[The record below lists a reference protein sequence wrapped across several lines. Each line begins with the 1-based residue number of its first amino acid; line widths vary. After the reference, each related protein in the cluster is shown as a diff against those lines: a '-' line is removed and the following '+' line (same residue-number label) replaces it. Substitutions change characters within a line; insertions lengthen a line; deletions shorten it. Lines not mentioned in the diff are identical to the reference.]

1 MQSEIVIIRPKS
13 KNLVYMLHGLKI
25 MVAPLQGFT
34 EAPFRHFHAE
44 IYGKSLGDELE
55 YYSPFIRLDRGE
67 VRLRDLRDITSTL
80 NQNIHLIPQIIFRD
94 ANEFIRLIKV
104 LRDAGYNECDLNL
117 GCPFIPQV
125 RKGRGAGL
133 ILRSDILNEI
143 ASIMKHISNMQFSLK
158 MRLGVNAPDE
168 WIGIANIINT
178 MPLSHVTIHPRT
190 AAQQYS
196 GNLQIDEIP
205 NLINRIVHPIIFNG
219 DIRQP
224 KDIDN
229 IRSKCPSLAGVMIGR
244 GLLMRPSIINEW
256 NEDCLWDRSERI
268 AKLLLLHSKI
278 YDYYA
283 TTLEGGDTQVLSK
296 VKPLW
301 EYFGADFDR
310 KSIKRIIKAGSVSN
324 YLAAINNLS

>member
-1 MQSEIVIIRPKS
+1 MS
-13 KNLVYMLHGLKI
+13 HGFKI
-25 MVAPLQGFT
+25 MVASLQGFT

-44 IYGKSLGDELE
+44 IYGKSLGNEPV
-55 YYSPFIRLDRGE
+55 YYSPFIRLDRGD

-104 LRDAGYNECDLNL
+104 ISDVGYNECDLNL

-133 ILRSDILNEI
+133 ILRPDILNEI
-143 ASIMKHISNMQFSLK
+143 TSIMKHISNMQFSLK

-205 NLINRIVHPIIFNG
+205 KFINRIIHPIIFNG
-219 DIRQP
+219 DIRHP

-229 IRSKCPSLAGVMIGR
+229 IRSKYSSLAGVILGR

-256 NEDCLWDRSERI
+256 DENCLWSRPERI
-268 AKLLLLHSKI
+268 ARLLLLHSKI

-283 TTLEGGDTQVLSK
+283 NTLEGGDTQVLSK

-301 EYFGADFDR
+301 EYFGTDFDR

-324 YLAAINNLS
+324 YLVAINNLS

>member
-1 MQSEIVIIRPKS
+1 MSHGFK
-13 KNLVYMLHGLKI
+13 ML
-25 MVAPLQGFT
+25 VAPLQGFT

-44 IYGKSLGDELE
+44 IYGNSLCDEPV
-55 YYSPFIRLDRGE
+55 YYSPFIRLDRGG

-104 LRDAGYNECDLNL
+104 VRDAGYNECDLNL
-117 GCPFIPQV
+117 GCPFVPQV

-133 ILRSDILNEI
+133 ILRPDILNEI
-143 ASIMKHISNMQFSLK
+143 ASTMTHISDMEFSLK

-168 WIGIANIINT
+168 WAGIANIINA
-178 MPLSHVTIHPRT
+178 MPLCHVTIHLRT
-190 AAQQYS
+190 AMQQYS

-205 NLINRIVHPIIFNG
+205 NFIKRIAHPIIFNG
-219 DIRQP
+219 EIRHP

-229 IRSKCPSLAGVMIGR
+229 IRSKYPSLAGVMLGR
-244 GLLMRPSIINEW
+244 GLLMRPSMINEW
-256 NEDCLWDRSERI
+256 HENRLWDRSERI

-283 TTLEGGDTQVLSK
+283 TTLDSGDAQVLSK
-296 VKPLW
+296 VKPMW